1 MNYADYMLPFEL
13 LFRDIDLLDIPRAD
27 RGFIQGWLR
36 DFVFIS
42 YRDTGTN
49 ADKTYRKMDNLP

>member
-1 MNYADYMLPFEL
+1 MLPFEL